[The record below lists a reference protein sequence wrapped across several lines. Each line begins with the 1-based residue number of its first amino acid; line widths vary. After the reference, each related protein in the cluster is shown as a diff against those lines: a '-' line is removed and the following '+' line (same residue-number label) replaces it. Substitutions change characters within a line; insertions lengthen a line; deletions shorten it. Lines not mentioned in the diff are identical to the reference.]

1 MCRGR
6 MHHQTKRIMKTT
18 KALVLSFLFLLGAAS
33 VRAQAT
39 DRTDRPDPS
48 ERAENQAERMAIVLD
63 LTPAQTARVREINQS
78 FAERVKGEREEGRNQ
93 RQALQQERT
102 ADVEDRSHRGAILQ
116 IGSPPG
122 PAQGAPERSRRR
134 AQGERAGPARL
145 RSGPQLILPYQK
157 RPAPGG

>member
-1 MCRGR
+1 
-6 MHHQTKRIMKTT
+6 MKTT

-102 ADVEDRSHRGAILQ
+102 AALKTVLTEEQFSKLEALQDQRKERRSDRGGEPRGKGRGQ
-116 IGSPPG
+116 RGSG
-122 PAQGAPERSRRR
+122 QDRN
-134 AQGERAGPARL
+134 
-145 RSGPQLILPYQK
+145 
-157 RPAPGG
+157 